1 MIKLL
6 LKYRDYRLAILV
18 IEQLNLKNLSIVYE
32 DWCTQMLK
40 HSKKSTQDLQ
50 QLFEEKFDELASKLA
65 IDQGISFSVVEQ
77 ARREKAENP
86 AARGQPGA
94 SNNVL
99 D

>member
-40 HSKKSTQDLQ
+40 HSKKSTQDL
-50 QLFEEKFDELASKLA
+50 
-65 IDQGISFSVVEQ
+65 
-77 ARREKAENP
+77 
-86 AARGQPGA
+86 
-94 SNNVL
+94 
-99 D
+99 